1 MEIHFGK
8 TYEVAEIDDTGSVM
22 EAETTYLGGVP
33 IDKRLRVER
42 RIKVSSQQE
51 ELSSYLQFRD
61 ETRNLRNAEFRI
73 EYSAKANKEGSYYV
87 VWAYCV
93 RKA

>member
-1 MEIHFGK
+1 MNILFGK
-8 TYEVAEIDDTGSVM
+8 TYEVAEIDNDGSVM
-22 EAETTYLGGVP
+22 ETETTYLGGVP

-61 ETRNLRNAEFRI
+61 ETRNLREAAFRI
-73 EYSAKANKEGSYYV
+73 EHSAKANQEGSYYV
-87 VWAYCV
+87 IWEYCV
-93 RKA
+93 KKA